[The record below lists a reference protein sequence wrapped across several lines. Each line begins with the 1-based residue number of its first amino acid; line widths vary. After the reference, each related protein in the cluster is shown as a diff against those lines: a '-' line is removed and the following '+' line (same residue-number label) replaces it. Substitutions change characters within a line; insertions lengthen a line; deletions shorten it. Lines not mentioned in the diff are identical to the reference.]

1 LGAILSFFSCS
12 VETLIWCQCSMFIA
26 CV

>member
-12 VETLIWCQCSMFIA
+12 VKTLIWCQCSMFIA